1 MQPYT
6 IYWTSVQ
13 LENKKYDAMT
23 NSLFPVKVFIPV
35 GFMSA
40 FSHSGAHIIIII
52 ITKKTR
58 EKFATDQ
65 KNSLQ
70 R

>member
-1 MQPYT
+1 
-6 IYWTSVQ
+6 
-13 LENKKYDAMT
+13 MT
-23 NSLFPVKVFIPV
+23 NLLFPVKVFIPV

-40 FSHSGAHIIIII
+40 FSHSSAHIIIII
-52 ITKKTR
+52 TRKKSR

-65 KNSLQ
+65 KIICKDNEIHA